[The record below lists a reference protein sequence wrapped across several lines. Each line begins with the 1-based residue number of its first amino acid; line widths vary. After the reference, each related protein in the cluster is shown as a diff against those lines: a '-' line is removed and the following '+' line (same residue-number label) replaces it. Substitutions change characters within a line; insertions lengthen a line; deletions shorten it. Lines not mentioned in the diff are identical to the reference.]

1 MLTGQNNNRGG
12 NLLGQTSYRILT
24 RGDFDGLVSAS
35 LLRELGMCREIK
47 LVHPKDMQDGKVMI
61 TDRDIATN
69 LPYVEG
75 VHMAFG
81 HYVSEMLRVGKNRP
95 NHVNDPYAPST
106 ARVVYNHYGGKIAF
120 PKISDD
126 LMMAVDR
133 ADSAQFSIDEV
144 LQPSEWS
151 LLHFLLDSRT
161 GLGRFSEFSNT
172 NQEMLLS
179 LVDAI
184 RQQPIDELLSHPDIQ
199 ERVDFYFSQQSL
211 FEQQLMACTEVEDNV
226 AILDLRNEDPIYA
239 GNRFMIYALN
249 PLANVSIH
257 VLWGPQKRNTVIA
270 VGRSIFDRSLSVNIG
285 KLMLEFGG
293 GGRGGAGTCQ
303 VPNEQAEVVLRQ
315 IITRL
320 QF

>member
-1 MLTGQNNNRGG
+1 
-12 NLLGQTSYRILT
+12 LLGQTSYRVLT
-24 RGDFDGLVSAS
+24 RGDFDGIVSAS

-69 LPYVEG
+69 LPFVEG
-75 VHMAFG
+75 IHMAFG
-81 HYVSEMLRVGKNRP
+81 HYVSETLRVGKDRP
-95 NHVNDPYAPST
+95 NHINDPYSPSA
-106 ARVVYNHYGGKIAF
+106 ARVVYNHFGGKAAF
-120 PKISDD
+120 PKISDE

-133 ADSAQFSIDEV
+133 ADSAQFTIDEV
-144 LQPSEWS
+144 LQPSGWA
-151 LLHFLLDSRT
+151 LFNFLLDART
-161 GLGRFSEFSNT
+161 GLGRFPEFSNT

-179 LVDAI
+179 LMDAV
-184 RQQPIDELLSHPDIQ
+184 RQQSVEELLEHQDVK
-199 ERVDFYFSQQSL
+199 ERAELLFAHQTF
-211 FEQQLMACTEVEDNV
+211 FEQQIIDCTETEGNV
-226 AILDLRNEDPIYA
+226 AVLDLREEDPIYA

-257 VLWGPQKRNTVIA
+257 VIWGQKKRNTVFA

-303 VPNEQAEVVLRQ
+303 VANEDAESVLRQ
-315 IITRL
+315 LITRL